1 MSQATRP
8 LYVAEP
14 SMAYAYRPA
23 AVVDSSVI
31 CAALFNEPE
40 AAMAFAQMAGKSLL
54 APRLLGYEVVSV
66 ALKKLRR
73 GATHEAV
80 ERALADYLRQAIEI
94 VDPAH
99 DEQFALAGR
108 YQLTGYD
115 AAYLWLA
122 AELRAPLLTF
132 DKKLGQA
139 AKAHLESLG

>member
-1 MSQATRP
+1 MSQASRP

-14 SMAYAYRPA
+14 SMAFAYRPA
-23 AVVDSSVI
+23 AVVDSSVM

-40 AAMAFAQMAGKSLL
+40 ASQAFAQMAGKSLL

-66 ALKKLRR
+66 ALKKLQR
-73 GATHEAV
+73 GAAREAV
-80 ERALADYLRQAIEI
+80 ERALADFLRHAIDI

-99 DEQFALAGR
+99 DEQFALATR
-108 YQLTGYD
+108 YGLTSYD

-132 DKKLGQA
+132 DKKLAQA
-139 AKAHLESLG
+139 AKTHLESLR